1 MVSIDKLS
9 RTPIYEQIADGFCRE
24 VAGGLMREGDQLPS
38 VRELSQLL
46 SANPNTVQKAY
57 LELDRRGVI
66 ASSPGVGCFIRA
78 GALNAIRQSMTA
90 RLAELHSLV
99 RELAI
104 SGIPEEEVRRVI
116 ADAYRTNASDA
127 KPEEELQ

>member
-24 VAGGLMREGDQLPS
+24 VSSGLMREGDQLPS

-66 ASSPGVGCFIRA
+66 ASAPGVGCFIRT
-78 GALNAIRQSMTA
+78 GAVDAIRQSMAA
-90 RLAELHSLV
+90 RLGELQSLV

-104 SGIPEEEVRRVI
+104 SGVPEADVVKVI
-116 ADAYRTNASDA
+116 ADAYASA
-127 KPEEELQ
+127 NSKEGKQ

>member
-9 RTPIYEQIADGFCRE
+9 RVPIYEQIVDGICKE
-24 VAGGLMREGDQLPS
+24 VVSGLLPEGAQLPS

-66 ASSPGVGCFIRA
+66 ASAPGVGSFIRG
-78 GALNAIRQSMTA
+78 GAVEAIRQNMKGH
-90 RLAELHSLV
+90 LAELQTLTRALATAGIAKEDV
-99 RELAI
+99 LAI
-104 SGIPEEEVRRVI
+104 IEEAYASIPTEKE
-116 ADAYRTNASDA
+116 N
-127 KPEEELQ
+127 KL